1 MQQSIVAQSDVFLKI
16 RNVLGSVSVKN
27 AQIVSLRK
35 GREGVEKSGRGTLIL
50 LLLLKKTSNQNPLY
64 NIDFAGLI
72 RCLCTIIQTD
82 RSIWLTANSFFF
94 RSIPSTFLSK
104 KKIGSLDYIHFL
116 FLVYCLLQTALTVY
130 FHNLWTCRF

>member
-94 RSIPSTFLSK
+94 FFARYLQPFSARK
-104 KKIGSLDYIHFL
+104 K
-116 FLVYCLLQTALTVY
+116 LVLQTIFIFFFSILSSSNSTY
-130 FHNLWTCRF
+130 CIFP